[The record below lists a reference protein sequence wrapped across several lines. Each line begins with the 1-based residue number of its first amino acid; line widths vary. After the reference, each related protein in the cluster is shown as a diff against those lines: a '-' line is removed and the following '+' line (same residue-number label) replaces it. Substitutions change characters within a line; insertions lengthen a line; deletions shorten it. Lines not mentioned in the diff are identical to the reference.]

1 MSYKQVKLKTID
13 NKIYEVPIH
22 LLRKVKL
29 ISGMLEQ
36 ASDEGRIILLSE
48 VKGNI
53 LELILEYLRHY
64 KNYEPKKFSTPFPQ
78 KANKNFLKEI
88 LNDEW
93 TFNFLQKLSIYEL
106 VTLNDA
112 AEYLQIKGLS
122 RILTAKI
129 SYDMNRLDMDE
140 VKEKFGLDFDCFFGS
155 NFEDLEEM
163 ERNVEAEKCLS

>member
-1 MSYKQVKLKTID
+1 MSSKTIKLKTID

-64 KNYEPKKFSTPFPQ
+64 KNYEPKKFSTPFPR

-112 AEYLQIKGLS
+112 AEYLQIKGLD

-140 VKEKFGLDFDCFFGS
+140 VKEKLGLDFDCLFKS
-155 NFEDLEEM
+155 NFEELEEL
-163 ERNVEAEKCLS
+163 ERNNEAENSLS

>member
-1 MSYKQVKLKTID
+1 MSSKTIKLKTID

-93 TFNFLQKLSIYEL
+93 TFNFLQKFSLEESISL
-106 VTLNDA
+106 INA
-112 AEYLQIKGLS
+112 AHYLQIKGLL
-122 RILTAKI
+122 RIFAAKLAHEMCNCDVEEARAKFGI
-129 SYDMNRLDMDE
+129 DCDMNEDE
-140 VKEKFGLDFDCFFGS
+140 I
-155 NFEDLEEM
+155 EEIDKSCA
-163 ERNVEAEKCLS
+163 ERFLS

>member
-1 MSYKQVKLKTID
+1 
-13 NKIYEVPIH
+13 
-22 LLRKVKL
+22 
-29 ISGMLEQ
+29 MLEQ

-64 KNYEPKKFSTPFPQ
+64 KNFEPKKFSTPFPR

-112 AEYLQIKGLS
+112 AEYLQIKGLD

-140 VKEKFGLDFDCFFGS
+140 VKEKLGLDFDCLFKS
-155 NFEDLEEM
+155 NFEELEEL
-163 ERNVEAEKCLS
+163 ERNVEAENSLS

>member
-1 MSYKQVKLKTID
+1 M
-13 NKIYEVPIH
+13 
-22 LLRKVKL
+22 
-29 ISGMLEQ
+29 
-36 ASDEGRIILLSE
+36 
-48 VKGNI
+48 
-53 LELILEYLRHY
+53 
-64 KNYEPKKFSTPFPQ
+64 
-78 KANKNFLKEI
+78 
-88 LNDEW
+88 NDEW

-163 ERNVEAEKCLS
+163 ERNVEAENCLS